1 MGNSPL
7 LNQAINIMLLNE
19 FLKDHKKVEKQQT
32 IIGQLKSTAAKQEA
46 TISEL
51 TKSIEV
57 LTGQLQ
63 EHATKIQTVRTEI
76 EASRP
81 LSRVALSNP

>member
-1 MGNSPL
+1 
-7 LNQAINIMLLNE
+7 MLRNE
-19 FLKDHKKVEKQQT
+19 FLNDHKKVEEQQAT
-32 IIGQLKSTAAKQEA
+32 IGQPKSIAAKQEA

-57 LTGQLQ
+57 LTAQLK
-63 EHATKIQTVRTEI
+63 EHATQIQTVRAEI

-81 LSRVALSNP
+81 LTRVALSNP